1 MAGATFHTHA
11 GLVAHDDLIG
21 SCEGRTV
28 TGSTGRSFLVL
39 RPTLS
44 DIVLKM
50 PRGAQVIYP
59 KDLGA
64 ILIAADIGPGQ
75 RVLEAGVGSGA
86 LSMTVL
92 RAGASVIGYELRE
105 DFAARARANV
115 EAALGPDVP
124 YKVEI
129 RDVTEGIDERDLD
142 RVLLDMPVPHK
153 VVAAAG
159 EALRPGGILLAY
171 LPTIN
176 QTALLRAALDDPTA
190 PFGLAETQEIIR
202 RTWHV
207 EARSVRPDH
216 RMVGHTG
223 FLTTAR
229 RIEPGADV
237 GFKAAI
243 EGEESGESGESSEA
257 VDAAETES

>member
-1 MAGATFHTHA
+1 MPGPLEAGERVLLVDAKDRRYLITLVPGATFHTHA
-11 GLVAHDDLIG
+11 GVVAHDDLIG
-21 SCEGRTV
+21 TTEASAV
-28 TGSTGRSFLVL
+28 AGSTGRSFLVL

-75 RVLEAGVGSGA
+75 RILEAGVGSGA

-92 RAGASVIGYELRE
+92 RAGASVVGYELRE
-105 DFAARARANV
+105 DFAQRARANV
-115 EAALGPDVP
+115 AAALGPDAP
-124 YKVEI
+124 YRVEI
-129 RDVTEGIDERDLD
+129 RDVTQGIDETMLD
-142 RVLLDMPVPHK
+142 RVLLDMPEPHK
-153 VVAAAG
+153 VVAAAAD
-159 EALRPGGILLAY
+159 ALRPGGILLSY

-176 QTALLRAALDDPTA
+176 QTALLRQALDDA
-190 PFGLAETQEIIR
+190 DSPFGLAETQEVMR

-229 RIEPGADV
+229 RLDR
-237 GFKAAI
+237 
-243 EGEESGESGESSEA
+243 
-257 VDAAETES
+257 